1 MGMNVISR
9 KTIDQFYRKHADSK
23 GSLLA
28 WYRETIHASWTG
40 PADIKERYPSA
51 SFLSNNTVIF
61 NIKGNRYRL
70 AVQVAYHT
78 KIVMIRWIGT
88 HAEYDKQ
95 SF

>member
-9 KTIDQFYRKHADSK
+9 KTIDQFSRKHADAK

-28 WYRETIHASWTG
+28 WYRETIHASWAG
-40 PADIKERYPSA
+40 PTDIKERYPAA
-51 SFLSNNTVIF
+51 SFLSNNIVIF

-70 AVQVAYHT
+70 VAQVAYNT

>member
-9 KTIDQFYRKHADSK
+9 KTIDQFTRKHADAK
-23 GSLLA
+23 GPLLA
-28 WYRETIHASWTG
+28 WYRETIHASWDG
-40 PADIKERYPSA
+40 PADIKDRYPSV
-51 SFLSNNTVIF
+51 SFLSNNIVIF

-70 AVQVAYHT
+70 AVQVAYNT